1 MFIHDNLGSATIF
14 SQAMAAY
21 SCLNRCIDQGKFPND
36 MKKAEIV
43 PIFKKNDN
51 LSKTNY
57 RPVSVLTTLSKIFEQ
72 LLTSQLSDYFE
83 EIFDHMLSAYRK
95 NFSCQN
101 VLITI

>member
-1 MFIHDNLGSATIF
+1 
-14 SQAMAAY
+14 
-21 SCLNRCIDQGKFPND
+21 

-72 LLTSQLSDYFE
+72 LLALQLSDYFE
-83 EIFDHMLSAYRK
+83 EIFDHMLAAYRK
-95 NFSCQN
+95 HFSRQNF
-101 VLITI
+101 